1 MGSPSSTMFD
11 FRYANLL
18 FLKSGVR
25 FTSDV
30 TSFRKSS
37 TFNLFFFDKG
47 ELGLCAAF
55 GLRWFWTG
63 RSGFLSLNHERC

>member
-37 TFNLFFFDKG
+37 TFNLFFLIKVS
-47 ELGLCAAF
+47 LAF
-55 GLRWFWTG
+55 VLLLVCG
-63 RSGFLSLNHERC
+63 GFGQGALVSYR